1 MGTPIGKI
9 VELLLKGGDPVEKK
23 IEIKET
29 LWRKKIEISFIFF
42 IGHPSV

>member
-23 IEIKET
+23 IEI
-29 LWRKKIEISFIFF
+29 SFIFF